1 MTELAA
7 LHAKITGDDSGL
19 KAAIASSVGL
29 VDRFAKSA
37 EKSAAIFERAFA
49 QSEKAVERLRQ
60 QIDPLYAAS
69 KRYEAAVGT
78 LDAALKR
85 GALSQEKYNRLLDQA
100 GSAYLTSNGAA
111 RRAVGSLSRYGGA
124 VQMVGYN
131 IADFAVQVAAGTS
144 ATTALAQQGSQL
156 IGFFGPWGAVAG
168 AALAVTIPLAAAYW
182 DTAAASEA
190 AAANVERLKTAQE
203 SLAQAQRDAQTA
215 IDKAIYGVDEA
226 YQVELLK
233 EQVRL
238 QKERQ
243 AVYDEMVRTAATFG
257 NDERARNQYIAD
269 TMIKIGRIEASYAK
283 ISADLSAQQN
293 RAAQLAIIE
302 GQRAQHAA
310 EVGAQ
315 TNLAKAAA
323 DALERS
329 MANAYAVYARTRGE
343 ATALANET
351 ARAAAAFEAAQQ
363 RIADAGKVYG
373 KIGARGDPRTANQ
386 QGYGQFGRPTID
398 ETIAG
403 ASGSGG
409 GRGGGGAEIEQ
420 LRKSLLTKEQL
431 QLESYGRTQE
441 ALRSALEQRLITQQE
456 YAAMMEAAEAQHAN
470 AMYTIKQQEAD
481 MVRGAAQGMYGA
493 LGDLLGQFSG
503 QSKAAAIAQ
512 IGLNKALAYATIV
525 QNTAAAK
532 MRALAELGP
541 IRGAAAAAKIGAYGL
556 AQKAIVAATGLAQ
569 AAGAGGGGGGAGG
582 GGGTAASIGQ
592 PEGPMQ
598 VNLNTFG
605 DGDYVRRSD
614 LGSLLID
621 LNKAAGNRGYT
632 ILTPAI

>member
-49 QSEKAVERLRQ
+49 QSEKAVDRLRQ

-100 GSAYLTSNGAA
+100 GTAYLTSGGAA

-124 VQMVGYN
+124 AQMVGFQ
-131 IADFAVQVAAGTS
+131 IADFATQVAAGTS
-144 ATTALAQQGSQL
+144 ATTAFAQQGSQL
-156 IGFFGPWGAVAG
+156 LGFFGPYGAVAG

-182 DTAAASEA
+182 DMAASAEA
-190 AAANVERLKTAQE
+190 AAANAERLKTAQE
-203 SLAQAQRDAQTA
+203 SLAQAQLDAQAA

-269 TMIKIGRIEASYAK
+269 TMVKIGQIEASYAK

-310 EVGAQ
+310 EVVAQ

-323 DALERS
+323 DALESS

-373 KIGARGDPRTANQ
+373 KVGARGDPRTANQ

-398 ETIAG
+398 DTIAG
-403 ASGSGG
+403 YSGSAGG
-409 GRGGGGAEIEQ
+409 GGGGAGAEIEQ
-420 LRKSLLTKEQL
+420 LRKTLMTKEQL
-431 QLESYGRTQE
+431 QLESYARTQE

-456 YAAMMEAAEAQHAN
+456 YNAMMEAAEAQHAN

-512 IGLNKALAYATIV
+512 IALNKALAIASII

-541 IRGAAAAAKIGAYGL
+541 VKGAAAAAKIGLYGNI
-556 AQKAIVAATGLAQ
+556 QKAIVAATGLAQ
-569 AAGAGGGGGGAGG
+569 AAGAGGGGAGAGG
-582 GGGTAASIGQ
+582 GSAASIGQ
-592 PEGPMQ
+592 SEGPMQ
-598 VNLNTFG
+598 VSLNTFG
-605 DGDYVRRSD
+605 DGDFIRRSD

-632 ILTPAI
+632 ILTPA

>member
-29 VDRFAKSA
+29 VDRFSKSA
-37 EKSAAIFERAFA
+37 EKSAAIFQRAFA
-49 QSEKAVERLRQ
+49 QSEKAVDRLRQ

-69 KRYEAAVGT
+69 KRYEAAVAT

-100 GSAYLTSNGAA
+100 GTAYLTSGGAA

-124 VQMVGYN
+124 AQMVGFQ
-131 IADFAVQVAAGTS
+131 IADFATQVAAGTS
-144 ATTALAQQGSQL
+144 ATTAFAQQGSQL
-156 IGFFGPWGAVAG
+156 LGFFGPYGAVAG

-182 DTAAASEA
+182 DMAASAEA
-190 AAANVERLKTAQE
+190 AAANAERLKTAQE
-203 SLAQAQRDAQTA
+203 SLAQAQRDAQAA

-269 TMIKIGRIEASYAK
+269 TMVKIGQIEASYAK

-310 EVGAQ
+310 EVVAQ

-323 DALERS
+323 DALESS

-351 ARAAAAFEAAQQ
+351 ARAAAAFAAAQQ

-403 ASGSGG
+403 YSGSA
-409 GRGGGGAEIEQ
+409 GGGGGGGGGEIEQ

-431 QLESYGRTQE
+431 QLESYARTQE

-541 IRGAAAAAKIGAYGL
+541 VKGAAAAAKIGLYGNI
-556 AQKAIVAATGLAQ
+556 QKAIVAATGLAQ
-569 AAGAGGGGGGAGG
+569 AAGAGGGGGASG

-598 VNLNTFG
+598 VSLNTFG
-605 DGDYVRRSD
+605 DGDFIRRSD

-632 ILTPAI
+632 ILTPA